1 MAPLMP
7 DLSGVTPPSPAAEPV
22 RDKDGRR
29 PPARGQRR
37 AAAPRAETKEAAPL
51 AEPSGD
57 AVPERHL
64 DMLV

>member
-1 MAPLMP
+1 MP

-37 AAAPRAETKEAAPL
+37 AAAPRAETRDAAAPPP
-51 AEPSGD
+51 ESSGEQ
-57 AVPERHL
+57 APERHL